1 MNRIAFK
8 RTAVMLALAAS
19 TGLGPAQQPP
29 GLPPPPANPLIQL
42 MQAQPPID
50 ISSPVVATTAFDPP
64 VIRPGE
70 KCTFRVS
77 LNAIET
83 AVRWT
88 QPIGAPPQLQ
98 LTPGARGQILRPV
111 GATLKPLT
119 TFNFNVDATSAG
131 LYLIPRFTV
140 EVYGQP
146 VVVPDTGLE
155 VTTDLEA
162 HEPLRQL
169 LLEPGVTNLFVG
181 QSVPVRVLLPALASN
196 LIEGAREVQING
208 DGFAVDK
215 VNVRQSFTTLE
226 RAGKRLPAYI
236 YETTVT
242 AISAGKL
249 TLSAQGFSAG
259 RDFGGS
265 IVITGPATIAGG
277 PPQYVLLESDP
288 VTVNVRL
295 LPTAGLLPGFTGGI
309 GHFTGEPPQLST
321 NRVRVGEPV
330 EVLATIRGEP
340 LARLQPADPPR
351 VRGWQLFPAVSKGF
365 VPANGSA
372 PAGVVFA
379 YAMIPQS
386 EELRATPPI
395 PFSYFDPE
403 RTQYV
408 DLNIPSVP
416 VTVLPA
422 PDLTNAPLA
431 LETETDRPEEPRLSL
446 TPPVTARGKT
456 VARLRPVQTQPWFVA
471 VQAAPLLGFA
481 ALWQW
486 DRRRRFLEQHPEILR
501 RRCARRALRKARRAL
516 HQAAAAQ
523 DGGRF
528 ARAAVEALQIA
539 GAPRYPAHP
548 HALVCA
554 DVLNLLPE
562 TQRHTEPGR
571 VIRECFAAHDAANFS
586 TAAANAAPLLALHPA
601 LEEILAQLE
610 AQL

>member
-1 MNRIAFK
+1 MNSLAFK
-8 RTAVMLALAAS
+8 RTAAVLALAGSA
-19 TGLGPAQQPP
+19 GLCMAQQPP

-50 ISSPVVATTAFDPP
+50 ITSPVVATAAFDPP

-83 AVRWT
+83 AVRWA
-88 QPIGAPPQLQ
+88 QPISAPPQLR

-119 TFNFNVDATSAG
+119 TFNFDVQATNAG
-131 LYLIPRFTV
+131 FFLIPRFAL

-155 VTTDLEA
+155 VATDLEA

-169 LLEPGVTNLFVG
+169 VIEPGATNLFVG
-181 QSVPVRVLLPALASN
+181 QSMPVRVLLPSLGTN

-215 VNVRQSFTTLE
+215 VNVRQSFTTVD
-226 RAGKRLPAYI
+226 RSGKRLPAYI

-242 AISAGKL
+242 AISAGRQS
-249 TLSAQGFSAG
+249 LSAQGFSAG

-265 IVITGPATIAGG
+265 IVITGPVTISGG
-277 PPQYVLLESDP
+277 PPQYVLLESEP

-295 LPTAGLLPGFTGGI
+295 LPTAGLLPGFTGGL
-309 GHFTGEPPQLST
+309 GHLSGEPPQLST
-321 NRVRVGEPV
+321 NRVRAGEPV
-330 EVLATIRGEP
+330 ELLAIIRGEP

-386 EELRATPPI
+386 EELRATPAI
-395 PFSYFDPE
+395 PFSYFDPD

-408 DLNIPSVP
+408 DLTIPSIP
-416 VTVLPA
+416 VTVLPS
-422 PDLTNAPLA
+422 PELTNAPLA
-431 LETETDRPEEPRLSL
+431 LETTPDQPEEPKLSL
-446 TPPVTARGKT
+446 TSVVSARGKT
-456 VARLRPVQTQPWFVA
+456 LASLQPLQTRLWFVA

-501 RRCARRALRKARRAL
+501 RRRARRELRKARRDL
-516 HQAAAAQ
+516 N
-523 DGGRF
+523 
-528 ARAAVEALQIA
+528 RAATAKDAARFVPTAVRALQIA
-539 GAPRYPAHP
+539 SAPHYPAHP
-548 HALVCA
+548 QALVCA
-554 DVLNLLPE
+554 DVLKLLPE
-562 TQRHTEPGR
+562 DQRRTESGR
-571 VIRECFAAHDAANFS
+571 VIRDLFAASDAANFS
-586 TAAANAAPLLALHPA
+586 ATTSEAASLMALQPA
-601 LEEILAQLE
+601 LEKLLVQLE
-610 AQL
+610 EQL